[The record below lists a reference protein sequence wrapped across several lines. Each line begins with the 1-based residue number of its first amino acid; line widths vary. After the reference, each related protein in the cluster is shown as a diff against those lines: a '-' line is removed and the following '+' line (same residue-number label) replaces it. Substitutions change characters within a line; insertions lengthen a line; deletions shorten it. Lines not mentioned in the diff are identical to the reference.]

1 MLACSVLHGHFGP
14 VYLLQV
20 IKNNDEERLLLKVIC
35 LQIQTLGYFF
45 ARDLI
50 ISGTYDHG
58 MKKNNPMR

>member
-1 MLACSVLHGHFGP
+1 MARVRYISYTVRSS
-14 VYLLQV
+14 
-20 IKNNDEERLLLKVIC
+20 RLGEISYRLDFHLRAY
-35 LQIQTLGYFF
+35 LQIQMLGYFF